1 MALKVGELYA
11 TMKLDNK
18 GFDAGLD
25 TSKSKFMG
33 LDKALKAGA
42 QAGARVFAATTAA
55 VVGLGVAALKVG
67 LDYNRM
73 QQSSRAAL
81 TTLLGSAEAANAQMD
96 KLDEFAKTSPFAK
109 QVFIQAQQQLIGFGM
124 AADDVLPTLD
134 AIQNAVAAVG
144 GSNEDISEIT
154 RVLAQVTSSGKIT
167 AETFNQLGARG
178 IDAATIIGESM
189 GKTGAEIRDS
199 VTKGTLDADV
209 AVKALTDG
217 MMVRFGGATANIKQQ
232 MDGAADRVK
241 GAWRDIGSVMA
252 TPLIDPTGGGQL
264 VEWTNLFAD
273 GLRAI
278 EKQAEP
284 VTAIL
289 WGRMGPGIDLVT
301 EGLRRANATISGW
314 NAKSLETSLDKLS
327 GYGPLIAGTS
337 AALFA
342 MGTSNLPVLS
352 ALGISGINPVV
363 AGMVALV
370 ATSPQLRN
378 VGRDLLEAL
387 KPALTPAK
395 ELGVVLADFL
405 MEAIN
410 TLAPSVGRLA
420 VAGAD
425 LGVVFLSA
433 LIPAATGLV
442 TAATPLV
449 GVVAD
454 MVDAFA
460 GLPTP
465 LLAGVAAF
473 AAFKTLGLPT
483 MFNGLAKSTTGFFK
497 GFTEQMALQTH
508 LAGLGGT
515 ELSKFGAVAATA
527 SARISGLGMA
537 MKVAFISNAPLLAI
551 TALVTVLGFFAQ
563 KSAEA
568 KARADSYAAAL
579 DGVTSAADKTAA
591 AAKHA
596 QNALV
601 TGENADW
608 GWWQKM
614 QSGFES
620 AADALEHFGQTAEGA
635 GNAVAGTQAE
645 FDAYIE
651 NIREAGTVNG
661 YLDGAAGELITT
673 LHQQRNALSAA
684 ERMAI
689 QKARADED
697 AAAAADE
704 HSAALKAQRDA
715 VDRLISAEATLAAA
729 KGDLVSAQYAS
740 KDAIDAW
747 NQAAAE
753 SGKVTR
759 DNSGAIDASTE
770 SYRAFDEAAVSAQQA
785 MVRELEAM
793 QKAGASQSELDAKR
807 QASIET
813 QRAAIEAWGLE
824 GDEVDAYVDRIGG
837 IPEFVSTKV
846 DADTLDA
853 YQDLE
858 ALIADIAAKHGVLTI
873 DARNDPA
880 VAKLMEALGLVDDGS
895 GVFTVDANT
904 DPATAALLA
913 SLGVVDTSTGTVTID
928 ANDEPTIKRLAEAEA
943 AINRTDG
950 TVSILGKDKTGPVRD
965 EAKRRIDQ
973 TTGTIPIYG
982 RDHATGEADRI
993 VGIINR
999 KTATITIGAVA
1010 TRTAMVALANAD
1022 GAVYPQ
1028 VRAFANGSEN
1038 HVAQIAPAG
1047 AWRIWAED
1055 ETGGEAYIPL
1065 ALSKRARSLEIL
1077 EDVAQRFGRVTV
1089 PTGVRS
1095 FADGGTT
1102 TRTPASGGVTTNTY
1116 QVTAM
1121 LDPTKVRT
1129 LDDLVR
1135 WVDGLSL
1142 ESQLRGV

>member
-42 QAGARVFAATTAA
+42 QAGASVFAATTAA

-73 QQSSRAAL
+73 QQSSSAAL

-405 MEAIN
+405 MEAID

-425 LGVVFLSA
+425 LGVVFLSV

-449 GVVAD
+449 SVVAD

-460 GLPTP
+460 DLPTP

-537 MKVAFISNAPLLAI
+537 MKTAFISNAPLLAI
-551 TALVTVLGFFAQ
+551 TALVTALGFFAQ

-568 KARADSYAAAL
+568 KARADSYRQAL
-579 DGVTSAADKTAA
+579 DGVTDSAEESAAAMEEVA
-591 AAKHA
+591 L
-596 QNALV
+596 NAMV
-601 TGENADW
+601 TGE
-608 GWWQKM
+608 
-614 QSGFES
+614 
-620 AADALEHFGQTAEGA
+620 
-635 GNAVAGTQAE
+635 
-645 FDAYIE
+645 
-651 NIREAGTVNG
+651 
-661 YLDGAAGELITT
+661 
-673 LHQQRNALSAA
+673 
-684 ERMAI
+684 
-689 QKARADED
+689 
-697 AAAAADE
+697 
-704 HSAALKAQRDA
+704 
-715 VDRLISAEATLAAA
+715 
-729 KGDLVSAQYAS
+729 
-740 KDAIDAW
+740 
-747 NQAAAE
+747 
-753 SGKVTR
+753 
-759 DNSGAIDASTE
+759 
-770 SYRAFDEAAVSAQQA
+770 
-785 MVRELEAM
+785 
-793 QKAGASQSELDAKR
+793 
-807 QASIET
+807 
-813 QRAAIEAWGLE
+813 
-824 GDEVDAYVDRIGG
+824 
-837 IPEFVSTKV
+837 
-846 DADTLDA
+846 
-853 YQDLE
+853 
-858 ALIADIAAKHGVLTI
+858 VL
-873 DARNDPA
+873 PA
-880 VAKLMEALGLVDDGS
+880 
-895 GVFTVDANT
+895 
-904 DPATAALLA
+904 
-913 SLGVVDTSTGTVTID
+913 
-928 ANDEPTIKRLAEAEA
+928 
-943 AINRTDG
+943 
-950 TVSILGKDKTGPVRD
+950 
-965 EAKRRIDQ
+965 
-973 TTGTIPIYG
+973 
-982 RDHATGEADRI
+982 
-993 VGIINR
+993 
-999 KTATITIGAVA
+999 
-1010 TRTAMVALANAD
+1010 
-1022 GAVYPQ
+1022 
-1028 VRAFANGSEN
+1028 
-1038 HVAQIAPAG
+1038 
-1047 AWRIWAED
+1047 
-1055 ETGGEAYIPL
+1055 
-1065 ALSKRARSLEIL
+1065 
-1077 EDVAQRFGRVTV
+1077 
-1089 PTGVRS
+1089 
-1095 FADGGTT
+1095 
-1102 TRTPASGGVTTNTY
+1102 
-1116 QVTAM
+1116 
-1121 LDPTKVRT
+1121 
-1129 LDDLVR
+1129 
-1135 WVDGLSL
+1135 
-1142 ESQLRGV
+1142 